1 MASSI
6 VGTGFALAGGGG
18 GPGSTEAL
26 QVKFSGTA
34 GEALALGN
42 VVRFDRTA
50 TPGRLLK
57 ALATDAD
64 NADAVGV
71 AKGAALLG
79 GAVTVYVAGEAP
91 VLMDAAP
98 AAASNGARVYLSP
111 GTAGVGTLTV
121 PSAAGEAVVLLGYLA
136 GGDGADTG
144 PTVVLSPT
152 LIALL

>member
-1 MASSI
+1 MATSV

-18 GPGSTEAL
+18 GGGSTEAL

-34 GEALALGN
+34 GEALAAGDVL
-42 VVRFDRTA
+42 RFDRTT

-91 VLMDAAP
+91 LNMDAAP
-98 AAASNGARVYLSP
+98 DATDNGARVYLSP
-111 GTAGVGTLTV
+111 GTAGVGTLTA
-121 PSAAGEAVVLLGYLA
+121 PNAAGEAVVLLGYLT
-136 GGDGADTG
+136 GGDGADTS